1 MNTRD
6 AYPANERDPAS
17 ASCHTKDCAAPAIA
31 TCERCGRR
39 LCATHSRQVVIQRR
53 EERAQQPARRDA
65 LAHLPTQ
72 TETYIL
78 CVSCRSKPMSRDLL
92 TPALSSLWPGKS
104 QRNT

>member
-1 MNTRD
+1 MDTQD
-6 AYPANERDPAS
+6 AFRAIDRDPAS
-17 ASCHTKDCAAPAIA
+17 APCHTKDCASPAIT

-53 EERAQQPARRDA
+53 EERSQQPARRDV

-92 TPALSSLWPGKS
+92 TPAPPSLRPGTS